1 MVGVLVGVVVL
12 RVEVVLIGE
21 VMLVRYEVVVNLLG
35 GILKVC
41 KLTGIYLG

>member
-1 MVGVLVGVVVL
+1 MVTTEEMVGVLVGVVVL

-35 GILKVC
+35 GILK
-41 KLTGIYLG
+41 